1 MCNKNRTISEVK
13 KGLAMKKL
21 HLSGRVIWLGQH
33 PKVGFFVYDKT
44 QQNGIVGDVVRVFI
58 IARKAMAIFPKDI
71 IEIGATKIID
81 TDKLEIAL
89 IIWDYFDFFQ
99 TKSRTKAE
107 NNIIIKNN
115 ICMRCQA
122 PVSKSGILQCAKC
135 GWVKMEC
142 GACAGKRKSFCNCP
156 KIFRQKLRTV
166 KGKAF
171 EINAS

>member
-1 MCNKNRTISEVK
+1 VRKF
-13 KGLAMKKL
+13 
-21 HLSGRVIWLGQH
+21 HLSGKEICLGRH

-89 IIWDYFDFFQ
+89 TIWDYFDFFQ

-135 GWVKMEC
+135 GWVKVEC

-156 KIFRQKLRTV
+156 KIFRDGLK
-166 KGKAF
+166 
-171 EINAS
+171 N

>member
-1 MCNKNRTISEVK
+1 
-13 KGLAMKKL
+13 MKKF

-33 PKVGFFVYDKT
+33 PTVGFFVYDKT
-44 QQNGIVGDVVRVFI
+44 QQTGIAEDIVRVFI
-58 IARKAMAIFPKDI
+58 ISRKAMAIFPKDI
-71 IEIGATKIID
+71 IKIDATEIIN

-89 IIWDYFDFFQ
+89 ILWDYLEFFQ
-99 TKSRTKAE
+99 NKKRTKSNSTTKKLI
-107 NNIIIKNN
+107 NS

-122 PVSKSGILQCAKC
+122 PVAKSGILECEKC
-135 GWVKMEC
+135 GWVKVEC

>member
-1 MCNKNRTISEVK
+1 
-13 KGLAMKKL
+13 MKKF
-21 HLSGRVIWLGQH
+21 HLSGRFIWLGQH

-44 QQNGIVGDVVRVFI
+44 QQTGIVGEVVRVFI

-71 IEIGATKIID
+71 IKIGATKIID

-89 IIWDYFDFFQ
+89 IIWDYFEFFQ
-99 TKSRTKAE
+99 NKKRTKAE
-107 NNIIIKNN
+107 NNIIITNN

-122 PVSKSGILQCAKC
+122 PVAKSGILECEKC
-135 GWVKMEC
+135 GWVKVEC

>member
-1 MCNKNRTISEVK
+1 
-13 KGLAMKKL
+13 
-21 HLSGRVIWLGQH
+21 
-33 PKVGFFVYDKT
+33 
-44 QQNGIVGDVVRVFI
+44 
-58 IARKAMAIFPKDI
+58 MAIFRKDI

-122 PVSKSGILQCAKC
+122 PVAKSGILQCAKC
-135 GWVKMEC
+135 GWVKVEC
-142 GACAGKRKSFCNCP
+142 GACAGKSQSFCNCTM
-156 KIFRQKLRTV
+156 ILRRKLRAV
-166 KGKAF
+166 KSKAF
-171 EINAS
+171 EIDAS

>member
-1 MCNKNRTISEVK
+1 MRNKNRTISEVK

-71 IEIGATKIID
+71 IKIGATKIID

-89 IIWDYFDFFQ
+89 IIWDYFEFFQ
-99 TKSRTKAE
+99 TKKRTKAE
-107 NNIIIKNN
+107 NNIIITNN

-122 PVSKSGILQCAKC
+122 PVAKSGILECEKC
-135 GWVKMEC
+135 GWVKVEC
-142 GACAGKRKSFCNCP
+142 GACAGKRKSFCNCTM
-156 KIFRQKLRTV
+156 ILRRKLRAV
-166 KGKAF
+166 KSKAF
-171 EINAS
+171 EIDAS

>member
-107 NNIIIKNN
+107 TNIIIKNN

-135 GWVKMEC
+135 GWVKVEC